1 MGLNPSSALPRSSVL
16 VLGVLAIMALFSLP
30 VAASGSGVSAATA
43 NDAQGKALAERLRS
57 GGLILFFRH
66 ADTTGM
72 HCDRS
77 YRIGDRDGQRNL
89 SPEGREQARR
99 IGEALHAFGIPI
111 EYPVR
116 AGPVYR
122 ARNTAELAF
131 KAGRVDVTDSLLA
144 DDYAGPRLAWVL
156 AEHRRLFTEPVPAG
170 TNRVLVGHRTPAIM
184 VLGST
189 VGGQAFPEGADLVL
203 KPSAPAPHLLGILA
217 LAPLPGRGFHD
228 C

>member
-111 EYPVR
+111 AYPVR

-122 ARNTAELAF
+122 ARDTAELAF
-131 KAGRVDVTDSLLA
+131 GAERVEVTDSLLA

-184 VLGST
+184 VLGSSA
-189 VGGQAFPEGADLVL
+189 GGQAFPEGATLVL
-203 KPSAPAPHLLGILA
+203 EPSAPAPHLLGILA
-217 LAPLPGRGFHD
+217 LAPLPGRGFHG

>member
-1 MGLNPSSALPRSSVL
+1 MGLNLASARPRSPVL
-16 VLGVLAIMALFSLP
+16 WLGVLAIMALFSLP
-30 VAASGSGVSAATA
+30 AAASGSGVSAATT

-72 HCDRS
+72 PCDRS

-122 ARNTAELAF
+122 ARDTAELAF
-131 KAGRVDVTDSLLA
+131 RAERVEVTESLLA
-144 DDYAGPRLAWVL
+144 DDYAGPRLSVG
-156 AEHRRLFTEPVPAG
+156 AG
-170 TNRVLVGHRTPAIM
+170 R
-184 VLGST
+184 
-189 VGGQAFPEGADLVL
+189 
-203 KPSAPAPHLLGILA
+203 APAPVHRACAGRHEPGLGWPSHPSHHGPGLERGRTG
-217 LAPLPGRGFHD
+217 LPGRSRPGSGT
-228 C
+228 